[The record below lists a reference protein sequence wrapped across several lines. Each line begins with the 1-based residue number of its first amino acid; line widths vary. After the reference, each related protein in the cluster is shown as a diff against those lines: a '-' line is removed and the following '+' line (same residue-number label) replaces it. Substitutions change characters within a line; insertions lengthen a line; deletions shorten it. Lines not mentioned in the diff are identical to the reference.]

1 MSVVDSFRKPEYT
14 GENRCGPCTAVNL
27 LLAAGLSVAA
37 WLLLAPWVAVG
48 AFAGG
53 AAQIYVR
60 GYLVPGTPALTKRY
74 LPAPVLRAFGKE
86 PLSDRTV
93 RSVGEDAPS
102 ERWLVAAGA
111 LSGTERGDGDE
122 RGNAASNGA
131 QFPALADRFAER
143 WDSALGDVPAGAP
156 SETALRDALGT
167 EDVSK
172 HADTAAVVDGSQSA
186 RWLSTAAMR
195 ADVAAARVFA
205 ATVEGWEEV
214 PPDRRLGLFRDLRL
228 FSNAC
233 PDCGGEVELD
243 ERTVDP
249 CCERPHTLLEA
260 RCSACET
267 SLADEAVVGV
277 DGDVPARIRA
287 IRD

>member
-1 MSVVDSFRKPEYT
+1 MSVVDSFRQPEYT

-48 AFAGG
+48 AFAAG
-53 AAQIYVR
+53 AATIYVR

-111 LSGTERGDGDE
+111 LEGRNGDREGH
-122 RGNAASNGA
+122 GNAGTGGDRS
-131 QFPALADRFAER
+131 PTLADRFAER

-156 SETALRDALGT
+156 TETALRDALGT

-172 HADTAAVVDGSQSA
+172 HADAAAVVDGSQSV

-214 PPDRRLGLFRDLRL
+214 PPPRRIRLFRDLRL
-228 FSNAC
+228 FVETC

-260 RCSACET
+260 RCSACEA
-267 SLADEAVVGV
+267 SLADDAVVGT
-277 DGDVPARIRA
+277 DGDVPARVRA